1 MQAKESL
8 SERSSREPVSKGV
21 LSRTTRQNQWSG
33 VDVEAAEWRCTN
45 ESTFDLTSSRYRL
58 GFVLEQGGGYCETRT
73 HPGTR
78 DGYRHHGRSFLN
90 FSPPDMRVWACSDD
104 IQYTRSIALTF
115 DKKTLSDRIDDA
127 FYLDRHSS
135 PRLNFVHPQLCSLAE
150 MLAAECKAPGMFG
163 ALYADSLTVAILVGL
178 MRLGN
183 GAEAPRQRHR
193 LAPWQLR
200 AATEYMHA
208 RVSSQITLRDLAMAT
223 GLSQSHFSRAFKAST
238 GVAPYQWFLKVRI
251 QRAQQL
257 LLKDTASVAEV
268 AAMAGFADQA
278 HLTRAFSRATGA
290 TPAAW
295 RRDRRR

>member
-1 MQAKESL
+1 MQAREDVIG
-8 SERSSREPVSKGV
+8 RSSAAPAAKGV

-33 VDVEAAEWRCTN
+33 VNVEAVEWRCTN

-73 HPGTR
+73 HPRTR
-78 DGYRHHGRSFLN
+78 DGYRHHGRPFFN
-90 FSPPDMRVWACSDD
+90 FSPPDMPVWACSDD
-104 IQYTRSIALTF
+104 IQYTRSISLTF
-115 DKKTLSDRIDDA
+115 DKTTLGDRIDET
-127 FYLDRHSS
+127 FNLEHHCS

-163 ALYADSLTVAILVGL
+163 ALYADSLIVAILVGL
-178 MRLGN
+178 MRLSTP
-183 GAEAPRQRHR
+183 AETTPQRHR

-200 AATEYMHA
+200 AATEYMDE
-208 RVSSQITLRDLAMAT
+208 RVSSQITLSDLATAT

-238 GVAPYQWFLKVRI
+238 GVAPYQWFLKIRI

-257 LLKDTASVAEV
+257 LLKQTASVAEV
-268 AAMAGFADQA
+268 AAMTGFSDQA
-278 HLTRAFSRATGA
+278 HLTRTFSRATGA